1 MTKKISIFQSGVN
14 AVEVIT
20 YIDFLICKDEIEF
33 GLSYSDEEYKEQFY
47 MYVKKLS
54 NPQA

>member
-1 MTKKISIFQSGVN
+1 VTKKINLFQSGVN
-14 AVEVIT
+14 AVELIT

-47 MYVKKLS
+47 FYLKKLS
-54 NPQA
+54 NLQ